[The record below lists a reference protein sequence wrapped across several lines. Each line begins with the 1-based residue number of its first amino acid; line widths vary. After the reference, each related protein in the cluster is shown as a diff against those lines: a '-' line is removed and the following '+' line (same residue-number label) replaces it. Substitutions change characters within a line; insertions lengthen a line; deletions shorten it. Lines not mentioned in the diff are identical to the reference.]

1 MVIIDTL
8 IHTLLGGL
16 TLHHAGMHCP
26 SWDDAFVSSYCSFLL
41 LLMQNTFLC
50 SIPLCLFNAVI
61 MFKRLHKSS
70 NFVQLLVVPSFSVFM
85 SPTGLEIP

>member
-41 LLMQNTFLC
+41 LLMQNIFLC
-50 SIPLCLFNAVI
+50 NISLSFQRCYYVETITQVIKLCSAA
-61 MFKRLHKSS
+61 SS
-70 NFVQLLVVPSFSVFM
+70 AIILSFHE
-85 SPTGLEIP
+85 PHRP